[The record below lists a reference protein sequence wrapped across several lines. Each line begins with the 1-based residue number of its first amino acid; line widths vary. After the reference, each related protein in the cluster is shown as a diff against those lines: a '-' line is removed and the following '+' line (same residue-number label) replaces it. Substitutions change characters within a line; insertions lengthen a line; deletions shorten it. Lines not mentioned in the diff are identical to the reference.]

1 MKNIDQQVWDLLQ
14 DDQFVKWVHTP
25 DEDSTAWWKN
35 WMEQH
40 PERPALLKQARE
52 LALDLAGLEKPEEAM
67 QLAKEI
73 WTGVQEKLALPAPAG
88 ETIPLYTRRSS
99 RKLWY
104 WAAACLLGLAVTGV
118 AVRYALPKKQTTTR
132 PGIQQVATL
141 RVKED
146 LQRTNQTSGDQE
158 VWLVDGSRVILQPGA
173 RIRHAAFL
181 QKDKREIYLEGGN
194 AFFEVAPDA
203 RRPFYVYTKDLE
215 VRVLGTSF
223 HVATNKDNGD
233 VTVLVR
239 SGKVA
244 VSKKANPSHEQLIL
258 ETNQVV
264 LYKVQT
270 HDLVQTSTN
279 DQALPAQLPA
289 PVIAKSLDFEEAPVA
304 ELFQTLEKAYGI
316 PIQFDKKTFSSCMI
330 TTSLTDETFEEKLKI
345 ICEAIGATYKIV
357 DNGVQVSG
365 HPCKE

>member
-1 MKNIDQQVWDLLQ
+1 
-14 DDQFVKWVHTP
+14 
-25 DEDSTAWWKN
+25 
-35 WMEQH
+35 MEQD
-40 PERPALLKQARE
+40 PARPAVLKQARE
-52 LALDLAGLEKPEEAM
+52 LALDLAGMEKPADALQMAE
-67 QLAKEI
+67 EI
-73 WTGVQEKLALPAPAG
+73 WTGVAFH
-88 ETIPLYTRRSS
+88 TRPRPV
-99 RKLWY
+99 RKMWY
-104 WAAACLLGLAVTGV
+104 WAAACLLGLAVIGI
-118 AVRYALPKKQTTTR
+118 AVRYALPEKRTTAR
-132 PGIQQVATL
+132 PAIQQVATL

-181 QKDKREIYLEGGN
+181 QKDKREIYLEGN

-203 RRPFYVYTKDLE
+203 ARPFYVYTKDLE

-264 LYKVQT
+264 LYKPQT
-270 HDLVQTSTN
+270 HDLVQPSTDN
-279 DQALPAQLPA
+279 KIMPPPLPVPA
-289 PVIAKSLDFEEAPVA
+289 AARPLAFEEAPVA
-304 ELFQTLEKAYGI
+304 EIFQTLEKAYGI
-316 PIQFDKKTFSSCMI
+316 PIQFDKKTFSSCLI

-345 ICEAIGATYKIV
+345 ICAAIGATYKIV
-357 DNGVQVSG
+357 DNGVLIDG
-365 HPCKE
+365 RPCKE